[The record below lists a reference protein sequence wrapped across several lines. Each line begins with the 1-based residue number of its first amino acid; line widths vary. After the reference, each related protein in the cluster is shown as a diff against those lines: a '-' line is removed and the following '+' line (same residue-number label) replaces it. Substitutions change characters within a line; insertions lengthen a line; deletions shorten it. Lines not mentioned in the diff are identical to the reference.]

1 MKKNLFVFAMLMMSV
16 MAFAKDVKTVV
27 FTTQPQM
34 HCSSCEDK
42 IKSNLRFEK
51 GIKTIETSVEN
62 QTVTVTYD
70 ADKTTAENLQKGFEK
85 FGYTASVVDNAAPAD
100 TTKVKKSCCCGKKAE
115 GATAAAGGCCGGRRQ
130 KVLPQVA
137 AAQRRQRAQ
146 RRSLAA
152 VAKRL
157 KARLPLLA
165 AVARRQKVLPQV
177 AAARRRQRAQRRSLA
192 VVARRLRPLRVA
204 AAQRKPKVLPQVAA
218 AQRKPMLLPQAR
230 RSLAAVD
237 LRRLRKRSN

>member
-51 GIKTIETSVEN
+51 GIKAIETSVEN

-85 FGYTASVVDNAAPAD
+85 FGYTASVVDAAAPAD
-100 TTKVKKSCCCGKKAE
+100 TAKAKKSCCCGKKAE
-115 GATAAAGGCCGGRRQ
+115 AAAAGGCCS
-130 KVLPQVA
+130 KKADA
-137 AAQRRQRAQ
+137 AAGGCC
-146 RRSLAA
+146 S
-152 VAKRL
+152 K
-157 KARLPLLA
+157 KAEGA
-165 AVARRQKVLPQV
+165 EKKSCCCGKKAD
-177 AAARRRQRAQRRSLA
+177 AAAAGSCCA
-192 VVARRLRPLRVA
+192 KKDDATA
-204 AAQRKPKVLPQVAA
+204 AAGSCCSKKADGEKKSCCCGKKA
-218 AQRKPMLLPQAR
+218 EEK
-230 RSLAAVD
+230 
-237 LRRLRKRSN
+237 K

>member
-1 MKKNLFVFAMLMMSV
+1 MKKNLFIIAMLMMSV

-100 TTKVKKSCCCGKKAE
+100 TAKAKKSCCCGKKAD
-115 GATAAAGGCCGGRRQ
+115 AAAAGGCCGKKAEGAE
-130 KVLPQVA
+130 KKSCCCGKKADA
-137 AAQRRQRAQ
+137 AAAGGCC
-146 RRSLAA
+146 S
-152 VAKRL
+152 K
-157 KARLPLLA
+157 KADGA
-165 AVARRQKVLPQV
+165 EK
-177 AAARRRQRAQRRSLA
+177 
-192 VVARRLRPLRVA
+192 
-204 AAQRKPKVLPQVAA
+204 K
-218 AQRKPMLLPQAR
+218 
-230 RSLAAVD
+230 
-237 LRRLRKRSN
+237 

>member
-1 MKKNLFVFAMLMMSV
+1 MKKNLFIIAMLMMSV

-85 FGYTASVVDNAAPAD
+85 FGYSASVVDNAAPAD
-100 TTKVKKSCCCGKKAE
+100 TTKAKKSCFCGKKAE
-115 GATAAAGGCCGGRRQ
+115 GATAAAGGCCGG
-130 KVLPQVA
+130 KKAEGA
-137 AAQRRQRAQ
+137 AAGGCC
-146 RRSLAA
+146 S
-152 VAKRL
+152 K
-157 KARLPLLA
+157 KAEGTEKKSCCCGKKA
-165 AVARRQKVLPQV
+165 EGE
-177 AAARRRQRAQRRSLA
+177 AAAAGCCSKKA
-192 VVARRLRPLRVA
+192 EGA
-204 AAQRKPKVLPQVAA
+204 AAGGCCSKKAEGAEKKSCCCGKKAEAA
-218 AQRKPMLLPQAR
+218 AGGCCSKKAEG
-230 RSLAAVD
+230 AAAGGCCSKKAD
-237 LRRLRKRSN
+237 AAATGEKKSCCCGSKKAEEKK

>member
-51 GIKTIETSVEN
+51 GIKAIETSVEN

-85 FGYTASVVDNAAPAD
+85 FGYTASVVDAAAPAD
-100 TTKVKKSCCCGKKAE
+100 TTKAKKSCCCGKKADAAAAGGCCSKKAEGEKKSCCCGKKAE
-115 GATAAAGGCCGGRRQ
+115 AAAAGGCCS
-130 KVLPQVA
+130 KKA
-137 AAQRRQRAQ
+137 AAAGGCC
-146 RRSLAA
+146 S
-152 VAKRL
+152 K
-157 KARLPLLA
+157 KAEGA
-165 AVARRQKVLPQV
+165 EKKSCCCGKKAEEK
-177 AAARRRQRAQRRSLA
+177 
-192 VVARRLRPLRVA
+192 
-204 AAQRKPKVLPQVAA
+204 K
-218 AQRKPMLLPQAR
+218 
-230 RSLAAVD
+230 
-237 LRRLRKRSN
+237 

>member
-51 GIKTIETSVEN
+51 GIKAIETSVEN

-85 FGYTASVVDNAAPAD
+85 FGYTASVVDAAAPAD
-100 TTKVKKSCCCGKKAE
+100 TTKEKKSCCCAKKDDAAAAGGCCSKKAEGAEKKSCCCGKKADAAAAGSCCSKKAEGEKKSCCCGKKAE
-115 GATAAAGGCCGGRRQ
+115 E
-130 KVLPQVA
+130 K
-137 AAQRRQRAQ
+137 
-146 RRSLAA
+146 
-152 VAKRL
+152 K
-157 KARLPLLA
+157 
-165 AVARRQKVLPQV
+165 
-177 AAARRRQRAQRRSLA
+177 
-192 VVARRLRPLRVA
+192 
-204 AAQRKPKVLPQVAA
+204 
-218 AQRKPMLLPQAR
+218 
-230 RSLAAVD
+230 
-237 LRRLRKRSN
+237 

>member
-51 GIKTIETSVEN
+51 GIKAIETSVEN

-85 FGYTASVVDNAAPAD
+85 FGYTASVVDAAAPAD
-100 TTKVKKSCCCGKKAE
+100 TTKAKKSCCCGKKAE
-115 GATAAAGGCCGGRRQ
+115 AAAAGGCCG
-130 KVLPQVA
+130 KKADA
-137 AAQRRQRAQ
+137 AAAG
-146 RRSLAA
+146 SCC
-152 VAKRL
+152 AK
-157 KARLPLLA
+157 KDDAT
-165 AVARRQKVLPQV
+165 
-177 AAARRRQRAQRRSLA
+177 AAAGSCCSKKAEGEKKSCSCGKKA
-192 VVARRLRPLRVA
+192 EE
-204 AAQRKPKVLPQVAA
+204 KK
-218 AQRKPMLLPQAR
+218 
-230 RSLAAVD
+230 
-237 LRRLRKRSN
+237 

>member
-51 GIKTIETSVEN
+51 GIKAIETSVEN

-85 FGYTASVVDNAAPAD
+85 FGYTASVVDAAAPAD
-100 TTKVKKSCCCGKKAE
+100 TTKAKKSCCCGKKAE
-115 GATAAAGGCCGGRRQ
+115 AAAAGSCCSKKAEGAAGGCCSKKAEGAEKKSCCCGKKADAAAAGSCCAKKDDATAAAGSCCS
-130 KVLPQVA
+130 K
-137 AAQRRQRAQ
+137 
-146 RRSLAA
+146 
-152 VAKRL
+152 
-157 KARLPLLA
+157 KAEE
-165 AVARRQKVLPQV
+165 K
-177 AAARRRQRAQRRSLA
+177 
-192 VVARRLRPLRVA
+192 
-204 AAQRKPKVLPQVAA
+204 K
-218 AQRKPMLLPQAR
+218 
-230 RSLAAVD
+230 
-237 LRRLRKRSN
+237 

>member
-51 GIKTIETSVEN
+51 GIKAIETSVEN

-85 FGYTASVVDNAAPAD
+85 FGYTASVVDAAAPAD
-100 TTKVKKSCCCGKKAE
+100 TTKAKKSCCCGKKAE
-115 GATAAAGGCCGGRRQ
+115 AAAAAGGCCS
-130 KVLPQVA
+130 KKADA
-137 AAQRRQRAQ
+137 AAGGCC
-146 RRSLAA
+146 S
-152 VAKRL
+152 K
-157 KARLPLLA
+157 KAEGA
-165 AVARRQKVLPQV
+165 EKKSCCCGKKAD
-177 AAARRRQRAQRRSLA
+177 AAAAGSCCA
-192 VVARRLRPLRVA
+192 KKDDATA
-204 AAQRKPKVLPQVAA
+204 AAGSCCSKKAEE
-218 AQRKPMLLPQAR
+218 K
-230 RSLAAVD
+230 
-237 LRRLRKRSN
+237 K

>member
-51 GIKTIETSVEN
+51 GIKAIETSVEN

-85 FGYTASVVDNAAPAD
+85 FGYTASVVDAAAPAD
-100 TTKVKKSCCCGKKAE
+100 TTKAKKSCCCGKKAAAAAAGGCCSKKAEGAEKKSCCCGKKAE
-115 GATAAAGGCCGGRRQ
+115 AAAAGSCCAKKDDATAAAGSCCSKKAEGEKKSCCCG
-130 KVLPQVA
+130 K
-137 AAQRRQRAQ
+137 
-146 RRSLAA
+146 
-152 VAKRL
+152 
-157 KARLPLLA
+157 KAEE
-165 AVARRQKVLPQV
+165 K
-177 AAARRRQRAQRRSLA
+177 
-192 VVARRLRPLRVA
+192 
-204 AAQRKPKVLPQVAA
+204 K
-218 AQRKPMLLPQAR
+218 
-230 RSLAAVD
+230 
-237 LRRLRKRSN
+237 

>member
-51 GIKTIETSVEN
+51 GIKAIETSVEN

-85 FGYTASVVDNAAPAD
+85 FGYTASVVDAAAPAD
-100 TTKVKKSCCCGKKAE
+100 TTKAKKSCCCGKKAE
-115 GATAAAGGCCGGRRQ
+115 AAAAGGCCS
-130 KVLPQVA
+130 KKADA
-137 AAQRRQRAQ
+137 AAGGCC
-146 RRSLAA
+146 S
-152 VAKRL
+152 K
-157 KARLPLLA
+157 KAEGA
-165 AVARRQKVLPQV
+165 EKKSCCCGKKAD
-177 AAARRRQRAQRRSLA
+177 AAAAGSCCSKKA
-192 VVARRLRPLRVA
+192 EGEKKSCCCGKKAEE
-204 AAQRKPKVLPQVAA
+204 KK
-218 AQRKPMLLPQAR
+218 
-230 RSLAAVD
+230 
-237 LRRLRKRSN
+237 

>member
-51 GIKTIETSVEN
+51 GIKAIETSVEN

-85 FGYTASVVDNAAPAD
+85 FGYTASVVDAAAPAD
-100 TTKVKKSCCCGKKAE
+100 TTKAKKSCCCGKKAE
-115 GATAAAGGCCGGRRQ
+115 AAAAGGCCS
-130 KVLPQVA
+130 KKADA
-137 AAQRRQRAQ
+137 AAGGCC
-146 RRSLAA
+146 S
-152 VAKRL
+152 K
-157 KARLPLLA
+157 KAEGA
-165 AVARRQKVLPQV
+165 EKKSCCCGKKAD
-177 AAARRRQRAQRRSLA
+177 AAAAGSCCGKKD
-192 VVARRLRPLRVA
+192 A
-204 AAQRKPKVLPQVAA
+204 AAAGSCCSKKAEGEKKSCSCGKKA
-218 AQRKPMLLPQAR
+218 EEK
-230 RSLAAVD
+230 
-237 LRRLRKRSN
+237 K

>member
-51 GIKTIETSVEN
+51 GIKAIETSVEN

-85 FGYTASVVDNAAPAD
+85 FGYTASVVDAAAPAD
-100 TTKVKKSCCCGKKAE
+100 TTKANKSCCCGKKAEAAAAGSCCAKKDDATAAAGGCCSKKAEGAEKKSCCCGKKADAAAAGSCCAKKDDATAAAGSCCSKKAEGEKKSCCCGKKAE
-115 GATAAAGGCCGGRRQ
+115 E
-130 KVLPQVA
+130 K
-137 AAQRRQRAQ
+137 
-146 RRSLAA
+146 
-152 VAKRL
+152 K
-157 KARLPLLA
+157 
-165 AVARRQKVLPQV
+165 
-177 AAARRRQRAQRRSLA
+177 
-192 VVARRLRPLRVA
+192 
-204 AAQRKPKVLPQVAA
+204 
-218 AQRKPMLLPQAR
+218 
-230 RSLAAVD
+230 
-237 LRRLRKRSN
+237 

>member
-51 GIKTIETSVEN
+51 GIKAIETSVEN

-85 FGYTASVVDNAAPAD
+85 FGYTASVVDAAAPAD
-100 TTKVKKSCCCGKKAE
+100 TTKAKKSCCCGKKAE
-115 GATAAAGGCCGGRRQ
+115 AAAVGGCCSKKADAAAGGCCSKKAEGAEKKSCCCG
-130 KVLPQVA
+130 KKADA
-137 AAQRRQRAQ
+137 AAAG
-146 RRSLAA
+146 SCC
-152 VAKRL
+152 AK
-157 KARLPLLA
+157 KDDAT
-165 AVARRQKVLPQV
+165 
-177 AAARRRQRAQRRSLA
+177 AAAGSCCSKKAEE
-192 VVARRLRPLRVA
+192 
-204 AAQRKPKVLPQVAA
+204 KK
-218 AQRKPMLLPQAR
+218 
-230 RSLAAVD
+230 
-237 LRRLRKRSN
+237 

>member
-51 GIKTIETSVEN
+51 GIKAIETSVEN

-85 FGYTASVVDNAAPAD
+85 FGYTASVVDAAAPAD
-100 TTKVKKSCCCGKKAE
+100 TTKAKKSCCCGKKAE
-115 GATAAAGGCCGGRRQ
+115 AAAAGGCCSKKAEGAEKKSCCCG
-130 KVLPQVA
+130 KKADA
-137 AAQRRQRAQ
+137 AAAG
-146 RRSLAA
+146 SCCS
-152 VAKRL
+152 K
-157 KARLPLLA
+157 KAEGEKKSCCCGKKA
-165 AVARRQKVLPQV
+165 EEK
-177 AAARRRQRAQRRSLA
+177 
-192 VVARRLRPLRVA
+192 
-204 AAQRKPKVLPQVAA
+204 K
-218 AQRKPMLLPQAR
+218 
-230 RSLAAVD
+230 
-237 LRRLRKRSN
+237 

>member
-51 GIKTIETSVEN
+51 GIKAIETSVEN

-85 FGYTASVVDNAAPAD
+85 FGYTASVVDAAAPAD
-100 TTKVKKSCCCGKKAE
+100 TTKAKKSCCCGKKAE
-115 GATAAAGGCCGGRRQ
+115 AAAAGGCCA
-130 KVLPQVA
+130 KKDDA
-137 AAQRRQRAQ
+137 AAAGGCC
-146 RRSLAA
+146 S
-152 VAKRL
+152 K
-157 KARLPLLA
+157 KAEGEKKSCCCGKKA
-165 AVARRQKVLPQV
+165 D
-177 AAARRRQRAQRRSLA
+177 AAATGSCCAKKDDA
-192 VVARRLRPLRVA
+192 TA
-204 AAQRKPKVLPQVAA
+204 AAGSCCSKKAEGA
-218 AQRKPMLLPQAR
+218 EKKSCSCGKKAEEK
-230 RSLAAVD
+230 
-237 LRRLRKRSN
+237 K

>member
-51 GIKTIETSVEN
+51 GIKAIETSVEN

-85 FGYTASVVDNAAPAD
+85 FGYTASVVDAAAPAD
-100 TTKVKKSCCCGKKAE
+100 TTKAKKSCCCGKKAE
-115 GATAAAGGCCGGRRQ
+115 AAAAGGCCS
-130 KVLPQVA
+130 KKA
-137 AAQRRQRAQ
+137 AAAGGCC
-146 RRSLAA
+146 S
-152 VAKRL
+152 K
-157 KARLPLLA
+157 KAEGA
-165 AVARRQKVLPQV
+165 EKKSCCCGKKAD
-177 AAARRRQRAQRRSLA
+177 AAAAGSCCGKKD
-192 VVARRLRPLRVA
+192 A
-204 AAQRKPKVLPQVAA
+204 AAAAGSCCAKKDDATAA
-218 AQRKPMLLPQAR
+218 AGSCCSKKAEE
-230 RSLAAVD
+230 
-237 LRRLRKRSN
+237 KK

>member
-51 GIKTIETSVEN
+51 GIKAIETSVEN

-85 FGYTASVVDNAAPAD
+85 FGYTASVVDAAAPAD
-100 TTKVKKSCCCGKKAE
+100 TAKAKKSCCCGKKAE
-115 GATAAAGGCCGGRRQ
+115 AAAAGGCCS
-130 KVLPQVA
+130 KKADA
-137 AAQRRQRAQ
+137 AAAGGCC
-146 RRSLAA
+146 S
-152 VAKRL
+152 K
-157 KARLPLLA
+157 KAEGA
-165 AVARRQKVLPQV
+165 EKKSCCCGKKAD
-177 AAARRRQRAQRRSLA
+177 AAAAGSCCA
-192 VVARRLRPLRVA
+192 KKDDATA
-204 AAQRKPKVLPQVAA
+204 AAGSCCSKKAEGEKKSCCCGKKA
-218 AQRKPMLLPQAR
+218 EEK
-230 RSLAAVD
+230 
-237 LRRLRKRSN
+237 K

>member
-51 GIKTIETSVEN
+51 GIKAIETSVEN

-85 FGYTASVVDNAAPAD
+85 FGYTASVVDAAAPAD
-100 TTKVKKSCCCGKKAE
+100 TTKAKKSCCCGKKAE
-115 GATAAAGGCCGGRRQ
+115 AAAAGSCCSKKADAAAGGCCSKKAEGAEKKSCCCG
-130 KVLPQVA
+130 KKADA
-137 AAQRRQRAQ
+137 AAAGGCC
-146 RRSLAA
+146 
-152 VAKRL
+152 AK
-157 KARLPLLA
+157 KDDAT
-165 AVARRQKVLPQV
+165 
-177 AAARRRQRAQRRSLA
+177 AAAGSCCSKKAEE
-192 VVARRLRPLRVA
+192 
-204 AAQRKPKVLPQVAA
+204 KK
-218 AQRKPMLLPQAR
+218 
-230 RSLAAVD
+230 
-237 LRRLRKRSN
+237 

>member
-51 GIKTIETSVEN
+51 GIKAIETSVEN

-85 FGYTASVVDNAAPAD
+85 FGYTASVVDAAAPAD
-100 TTKVKKSCCCGKKAE
+100 TTKAKKSCCCGKKAE
-115 GATAAAGGCCGGRRQ
+115 AAAAGGCCA
-130 KVLPQVA
+130 KKDDA
-137 AAQRRQRAQ
+137 AAAGGCC
-146 RRSLAA
+146 S
-152 VAKRL
+152 K
-157 KARLPLLA
+157 KAEGA
-165 AVARRQKVLPQV
+165 EKKSCCCGKKAD
-177 AAARRRQRAQRRSLA
+177 AAAAGGCCSKKA
-192 VVARRLRPLRVA
+192 EGEKKSCCCGKKAEE
-204 AAQRKPKVLPQVAA
+204 KK
-218 AQRKPMLLPQAR
+218 
-230 RSLAAVD
+230 
-237 LRRLRKRSN
+237 

>member
-1 MKKNLFVFAMLMMSV
+1 MKKNLFIIAMLMMSV

-100 TTKVKKSCCCGKKAE
+100 TTKAKKSCCCGKKAE
-115 GATAAAGGCCGGRRQ
+115 GATAAAGGCCGG
-130 KVLPQVA
+130 KKAESAAAGGCCSKKAEGAAAGGCCSKKAEGTEKKSCCCGKKAEAAAGGCCSKKAEGVA
-137 AAQRRQRAQ
+137 AGGCCSKNAD
-146 RRSLAA
+146 
-152 VAKRL
+152 
-157 KARLPLLA
+157 
-165 AVARRQKVLPQV
+165 
-177 AAARRRQRAQRRSLA
+177 AAATGEKKSCCCGSKKAEE
-192 VVARRLRPLRVA
+192 
-204 AAQRKPKVLPQVAA
+204 KK
-218 AQRKPMLLPQAR
+218 
-230 RSLAAVD
+230 
-237 LRRLRKRSN
+237 

>member
-51 GIKTIETSVEN
+51 GIKAIETSVEN

-85 FGYTASVVDNAAPAD
+85 FGYTASVVDAAAPAD
-100 TTKVKKSCCCGKKAE
+100 TTKAKKSCCCGKKAE
-115 GATAAAGGCCGGRRQ
+115 AAAAGGCCSKKAEGAEKKSCCCG
-130 KVLPQVA
+130 KKADA
-137 AAQRRQRAQ
+137 AAAGGCC
-146 RRSLAA
+146 S
-152 VAKRL
+152 K
-157 KARLPLLA
+157 KAEGEKKSCCCGKKA
-165 AVARRQKVLPQV
+165 EEK
-177 AAARRRQRAQRRSLA
+177 
-192 VVARRLRPLRVA
+192 
-204 AAQRKPKVLPQVAA
+204 K
-218 AQRKPMLLPQAR
+218 
-230 RSLAAVD
+230 
-237 LRRLRKRSN
+237 

>member
-51 GIKTIETSVEN
+51 GIKAIETSVEN

-85 FGYTASVVDNAAPAD
+85 FGYTASVVDAAAPAD
-100 TTKVKKSCCCGKKAE
+100 TTKAKKSCCCGKKADAAAAGSCCAKKDDATAAAGGCCSKKSEGAEKKSCCCGKKADTAAAGSCCAKKDDATAAAGSCCSKKAEGEKKSCCCGKKAE
-115 GATAAAGGCCGGRRQ
+115 E
-130 KVLPQVA
+130 K
-137 AAQRRQRAQ
+137 
-146 RRSLAA
+146 
-152 VAKRL
+152 K
-157 KARLPLLA
+157 
-165 AVARRQKVLPQV
+165 
-177 AAARRRQRAQRRSLA
+177 
-192 VVARRLRPLRVA
+192 
-204 AAQRKPKVLPQVAA
+204 
-218 AQRKPMLLPQAR
+218 
-230 RSLAAVD
+230 
-237 LRRLRKRSN
+237 

>member
-51 GIKTIETSVEN
+51 GIKAIETSVEN

-85 FGYTASVVDNAAPAD
+85 FGYTASVVDAAAPAD
-100 TTKVKKSCCCGKKAE
+100 TTKAKKSCCCGKKAE
-115 GATAAAGGCCGGRRQ
+115 AASGGCCSKKADAAAAGGCCSKKAEGAEKKSCCCG
-130 KVLPQVA
+130 KKADA
-137 AAQRRQRAQ
+137 AAAG
-146 RRSLAA
+146 SCCAKKDDATAA
-152 VAKRL
+152 GGCGSK
-157 KARLPLLA
+157 KAEGA
-165 AVARRQKVLPQV
+165 EKKSCCCGKKAEEK
-177 AAARRRQRAQRRSLA
+177 
-192 VVARRLRPLRVA
+192 
-204 AAQRKPKVLPQVAA
+204 K
-218 AQRKPMLLPQAR
+218 
-230 RSLAAVD
+230 
-237 LRRLRKRSN
+237 

>member
-51 GIKTIETSVEN
+51 GIKAIETSVEN

-85 FGYTASVVDNAAPAD
+85 FGYTASVVDAAAPAD
-100 TTKVKKSCCCGKKAE
+100 TTKAKKSCCCGKKAE
-115 GATAAAGGCCGGRRQ
+115 AAAAGGCCS
-130 KVLPQVA
+130 KKADA
-137 AAQRRQRAQ
+137 AAGGCC
-146 RRSLAA
+146 S
-152 VAKRL
+152 K
-157 KARLPLLA
+157 KAEGA
-165 AVARRQKVLPQV
+165 EKKSCCCGKKAD
-177 AAARRRQRAQRRSLA
+177 AAAAGGCCSKKA
-192 VVARRLRPLRVA
+192 EGEKKSCCCGKKAEE
-204 AAQRKPKVLPQVAA
+204 KK
-218 AQRKPMLLPQAR
+218 
-230 RSLAAVD
+230 
-237 LRRLRKRSN
+237 

>member
-51 GIKTIETSVEN
+51 GIKAIETSVEN

-85 FGYTASVVDNAAPAD
+85 FGYTASVVDAAAPAD
-100 TTKVKKSCCCGKKAE
+100 TTKAKKSCCCGKKADAAAAGGCCSKKADAAAGGCCSKKAEGAEKKSCCCGKKADAAAAGGCCSKKAEGEKKSCCCGKKAE
-115 GATAAAGGCCGGRRQ
+115 E
-130 KVLPQVA
+130 K
-137 AAQRRQRAQ
+137 
-146 RRSLAA
+146 
-152 VAKRL
+152 K
-157 KARLPLLA
+157 
-165 AVARRQKVLPQV
+165 
-177 AAARRRQRAQRRSLA
+177 
-192 VVARRLRPLRVA
+192 
-204 AAQRKPKVLPQVAA
+204 
-218 AQRKPMLLPQAR
+218 
-230 RSLAAVD
+230 
-237 LRRLRKRSN
+237 

>member
-51 GIKTIETSVEN
+51 GIKAIETSVEN

-85 FGYTASVVDNAAPAD
+85 FGYTASVVDAAAPAD
-100 TTKVKKSCCCGKKAE
+100 TTKAKKSCCCGKKAE
-115 GATAAAGGCCGGRRQ
+115 AAAAGGCCSKKAEGAAGGCCS
-130 KVLPQVA
+130 KKAEGAEKKSCCCGKKADA
-137 AAQRRQRAQ
+137 AAAG
-146 RRSLAA
+146 SCCG
-152 VAKRL
+152 K
-157 KARLPLLA
+157 KD
-165 AVARRQKVLPQV
+165 
-177 AAARRRQRAQRRSLA
+177 AAAAGSCCSKKA
-192 VVARRLRPLRVA
+192 EGEKKSCCCGKKAEE
-204 AAQRKPKVLPQVAA
+204 KK
-218 AQRKPMLLPQAR
+218 
-230 RSLAAVD
+230 
-237 LRRLRKRSN
+237 

>member
-51 GIKTIETSVEN
+51 GIKAIETSVEN

-85 FGYTASVVDNAAPAD
+85 FGYTASVVDAAAPAD
-100 TTKVKKSCCCGKKAE
+100 TTKAKKSCCCGKKAE
-115 GATAAAGGCCGGRRQ
+115 AAAAGSCCSKKADATAAGGCCSKKAEGAEKKSCCCGKKADAAATGSCCAKKDDATAAAGSCCSKKAEGEKKSCCCG
-130 KVLPQVA
+130 K
-137 AAQRRQRAQ
+137 
-146 RRSLAA
+146 
-152 VAKRL
+152 
-157 KARLPLLA
+157 KAEE
-165 AVARRQKVLPQV
+165 K
-177 AAARRRQRAQRRSLA
+177 
-192 VVARRLRPLRVA
+192 
-204 AAQRKPKVLPQVAA
+204 K
-218 AQRKPMLLPQAR
+218 
-230 RSLAAVD
+230 
-237 LRRLRKRSN
+237 

>member
-51 GIKTIETSVEN
+51 GIKAIETSVEN

-85 FGYTASVVDNAAPAD
+85 FGYTASVVDAAAPAD
-100 TTKVKKSCCCGKKAE
+100 TAKAKKSCCCGKKADAAAAGGCCSKKAEGAEKKSCCCGKKADAAAAGSCCGKKDAAAAAGSCCAKKDDATAAAGSCCSKKAEGEKKSCCCGKKAE
-115 GATAAAGGCCGGRRQ
+115 E
-130 KVLPQVA
+130 K
-137 AAQRRQRAQ
+137 
-146 RRSLAA
+146 
-152 VAKRL
+152 K
-157 KARLPLLA
+157 
-165 AVARRQKVLPQV
+165 
-177 AAARRRQRAQRRSLA
+177 
-192 VVARRLRPLRVA
+192 
-204 AAQRKPKVLPQVAA
+204 
-218 AQRKPMLLPQAR
+218 
-230 RSLAAVD
+230 
-237 LRRLRKRSN
+237 

>member
-51 GIKTIETSVEN
+51 GIKAIETSVEN

-85 FGYTASVVDNAAPAD
+85 FGYTASVVDAAAPAD
-100 TTKVKKSCCCGKKAE
+100 TTKAKKSCCCGKKAE
-115 GATAAAGGCCGGRRQ
+115 AAAAGGCCSKKADAAAGGCCSKKAEGAEKKSCCCGKKADAAAAGSCCAKKDDATAAAGGCCS
-130 KVLPQVA
+130 K
-137 AAQRRQRAQ
+137 
-146 RRSLAA
+146 
-152 VAKRL
+152 
-157 KARLPLLA
+157 KAEE
-165 AVARRQKVLPQV
+165 K
-177 AAARRRQRAQRRSLA
+177 
-192 VVARRLRPLRVA
+192 
-204 AAQRKPKVLPQVAA
+204 K
-218 AQRKPMLLPQAR
+218 
-230 RSLAAVD
+230 
-237 LRRLRKRSN
+237 

>member
-85 FGYTASVVDNAAPAD
+85 FGYTASVVDAAAPAD
-100 TTKVKKSCCCGKKAE
+100 TTKAKKSCFCGKKAE
-115 GATAAAGGCCGGRRQ
+115 GATAAAGGCCGG
-130 KVLPQVA
+130 KKAEGA
-137 AAQRRQRAQ
+137 AAGGCC
-146 RRSLAA
+146 S
-152 VAKRL
+152 K
-157 KARLPLLA
+157 KAEGA
-165 AVARRQKVLPQV
+165 EKKSCCCGKKAE
-177 AAARRRQRAQRRSLA
+177 AAAGGCCSKKAD
-192 VVARRLRPLRVA
+192 A
-204 AAQRKPKVLPQVAA
+204 AATGEKKSCCCGSKKAEE
-218 AQRKPMLLPQAR
+218 K
-230 RSLAAVD
+230 
-237 LRRLRKRSN
+237 K

>member
-51 GIKTIETSVEN
+51 GIKAIETSVEN

-85 FGYTASVVDNAAPAD
+85 FGYTASVVDAAAPAD
-100 TTKVKKSCCCGKKAE
+100 TAKAKKSCCCGKKAE
-115 GATAAAGGCCGGRRQ
+115 AAAAGGCCSKKAEGAEKKSCCCG
-130 KVLPQVA
+130 KKADA
-137 AAQRRQRAQ
+137 AAAG
-146 RRSLAA
+146 SCCG
-152 VAKRL
+152 K
-157 KARLPLLA
+157 KD
-165 AVARRQKVLPQV
+165 
-177 AAARRRQRAQRRSLA
+177 AAAAAGSCCA
-192 VVARRLRPLRVA
+192 KKDDATA
-204 AAQRKPKVLPQVAA
+204 AAGSCCSKKAEGEKKSCCCGKKA
-218 AQRKPMLLPQAR
+218 EEK
-230 RSLAAVD
+230 
-237 LRRLRKRSN
+237 K

>member
-51 GIKTIETSVEN
+51 GIKAIETSVEN

-85 FGYTASVVDNAAPAD
+85 FGYTASVVDAAAPAD
-100 TTKVKKSCCCGKKAE
+100 TTKAKKSCCCGKKAE
-115 GATAAAGGCCGGRRQ
+115 AAAVGGCCAKKDDAAAAGGCCSKKAEGAEKKSCCCG
-130 KVLPQVA
+130 KKADA
-137 AAQRRQRAQ
+137 AAAG
-146 RRSLAA
+146 SCCS
-152 VAKRL
+152 K
-157 KARLPLLA
+157 KAEGEKKSCCCGKKA
-165 AVARRQKVLPQV
+165 EEK
-177 AAARRRQRAQRRSLA
+177 
-192 VVARRLRPLRVA
+192 
-204 AAQRKPKVLPQVAA
+204 K
-218 AQRKPMLLPQAR
+218 
-230 RSLAAVD
+230 
-237 LRRLRKRSN
+237 

>member
-51 GIKTIETSVEN
+51 GIKAIETSVEN

-85 FGYTASVVDNAAPAD
+85 FGYTASVVDAAAPAD
-100 TTKVKKSCCCGKKAE
+100 TTKAKKSCCCGKKAE
-115 GATAAAGGCCGGRRQ
+115 AAAAGSCCSKKADATAAGGCCSKKAEGAEKKSCCCG
-130 KVLPQVA
+130 KKAEAASAGSCCGKKAEGEKKSCCCGKKADA
-137 AAQRRQRAQ
+137 AAAG
-146 RRSLAA
+146 SCCS
-152 VAKRL
+152 K
-157 KARLPLLA
+157 KAEE
-165 AVARRQKVLPQV
+165 K
-177 AAARRRQRAQRRSLA
+177 
-192 VVARRLRPLRVA
+192 
-204 AAQRKPKVLPQVAA
+204 K
-218 AQRKPMLLPQAR
+218 
-230 RSLAAVD
+230 
-237 LRRLRKRSN
+237 

>member
-51 GIKTIETSVEN
+51 GIKAIETSVEN

-85 FGYTASVVDNAAPAD
+85 FGYTASVVDAAAPAD
-100 TTKVKKSCCCGKKAE
+100 TTKAKKSCCCGKKADAAAAGSCCAKKDDAAAAGGCCSKKAEGAEKKSCCCGKKAE
-115 GATAAAGGCCGGRRQ
+115 GAEKKSCCCGKKADAAAAGSCCAKKDDATAAAGSCCS
-130 KVLPQVA
+130 K
-137 AAQRRQRAQ
+137 
-146 RRSLAA
+146 
-152 VAKRL
+152 
-157 KARLPLLA
+157 KAEE
-165 AVARRQKVLPQV
+165 K
-177 AAARRRQRAQRRSLA
+177 
-192 VVARRLRPLRVA
+192 
-204 AAQRKPKVLPQVAA
+204 K
-218 AQRKPMLLPQAR
+218 
-230 RSLAAVD
+230 
-237 LRRLRKRSN
+237 

>member
-51 GIKTIETSVEN
+51 GIKAIETSVEN

-85 FGYTASVVDNAAPAD
+85 FGYTASVVDAAAPAD
-100 TTKVKKSCCCGKKAE
+100 TTKAKKSCCCGKKAKAAAAGSCCGKKADAAAAGGCCSKKAEGAEKKSCCCGKKAE
-115 GATAAAGGCCGGRRQ
+115 E
-130 KVLPQVA
+130 K
-137 AAQRRQRAQ
+137 
-146 RRSLAA
+146 
-152 VAKRL
+152 K
-157 KARLPLLA
+157 
-165 AVARRQKVLPQV
+165 
-177 AAARRRQRAQRRSLA
+177 
-192 VVARRLRPLRVA
+192 
-204 AAQRKPKVLPQVAA
+204 
-218 AQRKPMLLPQAR
+218 
-230 RSLAAVD
+230 
-237 LRRLRKRSN
+237 

>member
-51 GIKTIETSVEN
+51 GIKAIETSVEN

-85 FGYTASVVDNAAPAD
+85 FGYTASVVDAAAPAD
-100 TTKVKKSCCCGKKAE
+100 TTKAKKSCCCGKKAE
-115 GATAAAGGCCGGRRQ
+115 AAAAGGCCSKKAEGEKKSCSCG
-130 KVLPQVA
+130 KKADA
-137 AAQRRQRAQ
+137 AAAG
-146 RRSLAA
+146 SCCS
-152 VAKRL
+152 K
-157 KARLPLLA
+157 KAEGEKKSCCCGKKA
-165 AVARRQKVLPQV
+165 EEK
-177 AAARRRQRAQRRSLA
+177 
-192 VVARRLRPLRVA
+192 
-204 AAQRKPKVLPQVAA
+204 K
-218 AQRKPMLLPQAR
+218 
-230 RSLAAVD
+230 
-237 LRRLRKRSN
+237 

>member
-51 GIKTIETSVEN
+51 GIKAIETSVEN

-85 FGYTASVVDNAAPAD
+85 FGYTASVVDAAAPAD
-100 TTKVKKSCCCGKKAE
+100 TTKAKKSCCCGKKAE
-115 GATAAAGGCCGGRRQ
+115 AAAAGGCCS
-130 KVLPQVA
+130 KKA
-137 AAQRRQRAQ
+137 AAAGGCC
-146 RRSLAA
+146 S
-152 VAKRL
+152 K
-157 KARLPLLA
+157 KAEGA
-165 AVARRQKVLPQV
+165 EKKSCCCGKKAD
-177 AAARRRQRAQRRSLA
+177 AAAAGSCCGKKD
-192 VVARRLRPLRVA
+192 A
-204 AAQRKPKVLPQVAA
+204 AAAGSCCSKKAEGEKKSCCCGKKA
-218 AQRKPMLLPQAR
+218 EEK
-230 RSLAAVD
+230 
-237 LRRLRKRSN
+237 K